1 MTERTEYTPGLAS
14 QIDPCGHL
22 IRIGATHIDVRVDP
36 DVAVGW
42 CEIDAD
48 GVTARVSAETL
59 ESWTKEGLLTEC

>member
-1 MTERTEYTPGLAS
+1 MTGRTEYTPGLAN
-14 QIDPCGHL
+14 QIDPHSHL
-22 IRIGATHIDVRVDP
+22 IRIGTTHINVRADP

-48 GVTARVSAETL
+48 GVTVRVSAETL